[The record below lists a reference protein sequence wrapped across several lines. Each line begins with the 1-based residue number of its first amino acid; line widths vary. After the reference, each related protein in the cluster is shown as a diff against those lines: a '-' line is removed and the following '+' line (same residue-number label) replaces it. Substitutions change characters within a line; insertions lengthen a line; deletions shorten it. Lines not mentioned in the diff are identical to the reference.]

1 MGHTYAL
8 AGNPNC
14 GKTTLFNELTG
25 SNQYVGNWPGVTVEK
40 KAGKLKTHG
49 EDVTVVD
56 LPGIYSL
63 SPYSAEEL
71 VTRNFVMNENPD
83 VILDVVDATNIERN
97 LYLTLQLA
105 ELGRPMVIAL
115 NMMDM
120 LKSRGIDIDVQKLEH
135 LLGIPVV
142 PVAASRGRGI
152 KELTERAHHDGV
164 ERSKE
169 PLASFD
175 EQRLADRVSARYGA
189 NPYILHQLHE
199 RREHHG
205 NEYRSTHMIDE
216 IYTGPVLEAIL
227 RIEDIIEPTC
237 MKKGMALRWS
247 AVKIIDD
254 DTPTIEALELSDGEA
269 HLIDEIVRSLE
280 AQYGERDMI
289 IADQKYKFICKVC
302 GECVTHLKDPGELT
316 LSDKIDRIATNK
328 YLALPLFIGVMALV
342 FFITFGPLG
351 NWMTD
356 GLDDL
361 ITNRF
366 SPWVQGML
374 TGAGASP
381 WAVSL
386 VCDGVIQGVGSI
398 VSFFPQI
405 LLLFLFLSVLED
417 SGYMARAAFIMDKL
431 LHKTGLSGRSF
442 VPMLM
447 GFGCSVPG
455 IMAARTLENERDRRM
470 TIMLTPFMS
479 CSAKMPVYA
488 LFIAAFFPKYQGLVV
503 FGIYATGL
511 IVAIISAMI
520 LKKTVLKGGH
530 APFVM
535 ELPPYRMPTL
545 KTLWMHLYERIKDFA
560 VRAGTILLGASIV
573 IWFLQSFDFH
583 LNMLTPEQTG
593 SSILAAVGRFIA
605 PIFVPLG
612 FGFWQAS
619 VALVSGFVAKE
630 AVVGTLTILYAPAS
644 DAAMNTILQGVFTP
658 VSALSFLVF
667 VLLYMPCV
675 AAFSATRREMNSWKW
690 AIGTSAFQ
698 TGVAWVVA
706 FMVYQFGTLATHLI
720 RLF

>member
-1 MGHTYAL
+1 MGYVYAL

-40 KAGKLKTHG
+40 KAGRLKSHG
-49 EDVTVVD
+49 ADVTVVD

-63 SPYSAEEL
+63 SPYSAEEM
-71 VTRNFVMNENPD
+71 VTRNFVLDEHPD

-105 ELGRPMVIAL
+105 ELGRPMIVAL

-120 LKSRGIDIDVQKLEH
+120 LKSRGVEIDVQKLEH

-142 PVAASRGRGI
+142 PISASRGSGI
-152 KELTERAHHDGV
+152 RELTDRAYHDGV
-164 ERSKE
+164 ERRDGQPS
-169 PLASFD
+169 AFD
-175 EQRLADRVSARYGA
+175 EQRLSDRINSRYG
-189 NPYILHQLHE
+189 NNTYINHQLHD
-199 RREHHG
+199 RRDHHG
-205 NEYRSTHMIDE
+205 DEYLSSYMIDE
-216 IYTGPVLEAIL
+216 LYTAEVMEAIL
-227 RIEDIIEPTC
+227 RIEEIIEPTC
-237 MKKGMALRWS
+237 LRKNMALRWS

-254 DTPTIEALELSDGEA
+254 DVPTLEALELSDGEA
-269 HLIDEIVRSLE
+269 HLIDEIVHRLE
-280 AQYGERDMI
+280 QRYGERDMI
-289 IADQKYKFICKVC
+289 IADQKYKFICRVC
-302 GECVTHLKDPGELT
+302 SQCVTHLKAPGELT
-316 LSDKIDRIATNK
+316 LSDKIDAVATHK
-328 YLALPLFIGVMALV
+328 YLALPLFIGIMALV

-356 GLDDL
+356 GLDNL
-361 ITNRF
+361 ISNHF
-366 SPWVQGML
+366 SPWVANAL
-374 TGAGASP
+374 TSVHASS
-381 WAVSL
+381 WAISL
-386 VCDGVIQGVGSI
+386 ICNGIIAGVGSI

-405 LLLFLFLSVLED
+405 LLLFLFLSILED

-488 LFIAAFFPKYQGLVV
+488 LFIAAFFPRHSGLVV
-503 FGIYATGL
+503 FGIYVTGL
-511 IVAIISAMI
+511 VVAIICAMF
-520 LKKTVLKGGH
+520 LKRTVLKGGH

-535 ELPPYRMPTL
+535 ELPPYRLPTM
-545 KTLWMHLYERIKDFA
+545 KTLGMHLYERVKDFA
-560 VRAGTILLGASIV
+560 VRAGTILMAASIV
-573 IWFLQSFDFH
+573 IWFLQSFDSGLH
-583 LNMLTPEQTG
+583 MLPEGQAKD
-593 SSILAAVGRFIA
+593 SLLADIGRVIA

-630 AVVGTLTILYAPAS
+630 AVVGTLTILYNPAT
-644 DAAMNTILQGVFTP
+644 DAAMHEALRGVFTP

-675 AAFSATRREMNSWKW
+675 AAFSAMRRELNSWKW
-690 AIGTSAFQ
+690 AVGTVTFQ
-698 TGVAWVVA
+698 TCVAWLA
-706 FMVYQFGTLATHLI
+706 SFMVFQFGTLAVNLI
-720 RLF
+720 GLL

>member
-1 MGHTYAL
+1 MGYVYAL

-40 KAGKLKTHG
+40 KAGRLKSHG
-49 EDVTVVD
+49 ADVTVVD

-63 SPYSAEEL
+63 SPYSAEEM
-71 VTRNFVMNENPD
+71 VTRNFVLDEHPD

-105 ELGRPMVIAL
+105 ELGRPMIVAL

-120 LKSRGIDIDVQKLEH
+120 LKSRGVEIDVQMLEH

-142 PVAASRGRGI
+142 PISASRGNGI
-152 KELTERAHHDGV
+152 KELIDRAYHEGV
-164 ERSKE
+164 ERQGGQPS
-169 PLASFD
+169 AFD
-175 EQRLADRVSARYGA
+175 EQRLSDRVNRHYG
-189 NPYILHQLHE
+189 NNTYISHQLHD
-199 RREHHG
+199 RRDHHG
-205 NEYRSTHMIDE
+205 DEYLSTYMIDE
-216 IYTGPVLEAIL
+216 LYTAEVMEAIL
-227 RIEDIIEPTC
+227 RIEEIIEPTC
-237 MKKGMALRWS
+237 LRKKMALRWS

-254 DTPTIEALELSDGEA
+254 DVPTLEALELSDGEA
-269 HLIDEIVRSLE
+269 HLIDEIVHRLE
-280 AQYGERDMI
+280 ERYGERDMI
-289 IADQKYKFICKVC
+289 IADQKYQFICRVC
-302 GECVTHLKDPGELT
+302 SQCVTHLKAPGELT
-316 LSDKIDRIATNK
+316 LSDKIDAVATHK
-328 YLALPLFIGVMALV
+328 YLALPLFIGIMALV

-356 GLDDL
+356 GLDNL
-361 ITNRF
+361 ISNHF
-366 SPWVQGML
+366 SPWVADAL
-374 TGAGASP
+374 TSAHASP

-386 VCDGVIQGVGSI
+386 ICSGIIAGVGSI

-405 LLLFLFLSVLED
+405 LLLFLFLSILED

-488 LFIAAFFPKYQGLVV
+488 LFIAAFFPRYSGLVV
-503 FGIYATGL
+503 FGIYAAGL
-511 IVAIISAMI
+511 VVAIICAMF
-520 LKKTVLKGGH
+520 LKRTVLKGGH

-535 ELPPYRMPTL
+535 ELPPYRLPTM
-545 KTLWMHLYERIKDFA
+545 KTLGMHLYERVKDFA
-560 VRAGTILLGASIV
+560 VRAGTILMAASIV
-573 IWFLQSFDFH
+573 IWFLQSFDSSLH
-583 LNMLTPEQTG
+583 MLPEGQAG
-593 SSILAAVGRFIA
+593 DSLLADIGRVIA
-605 PIFVPLG
+605 PLFIPLG

-630 AVVGTLTILYAPAS
+630 AVVGTLTILYNPAT
-644 DAAMNTILQGVFTP
+644 DAAMHEALRGVFTP
-658 VSALSFLVF
+658 VSALSFLIF

-675 AAFSATRREMNSWKW
+675 AAFSAMRRELNSWKW
-690 AIGTSAFQ
+690 AVGTVAFQ
-698 TGVAWVVA
+698 TCVAWLA
-706 FMVYQFGTLATHLI
+706 SFMVFQFGTLAVNLI
-720 RLF
+720 GLL